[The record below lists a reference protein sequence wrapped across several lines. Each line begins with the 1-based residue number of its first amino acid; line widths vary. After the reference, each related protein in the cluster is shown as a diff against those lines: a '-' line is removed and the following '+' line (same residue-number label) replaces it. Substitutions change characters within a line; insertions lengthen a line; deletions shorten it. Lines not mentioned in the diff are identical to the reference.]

1 MGKIR
6 GFEIAKGFENE
17 GINLPVRKTKC
28 SAGYDIEAAEDTI
41 IPSFKKGMKPTLVKT
56 GIKAYMQEDEVL
68 MLYARSSLAIK
79 RGLILQNTTGIIDSD
94 FFPHEIKVALRNT
107 TDKPV
112 KLLKNER
119 CAQGIFLKYL
129 VSDNGN
135 LDNTRDG
142 GIGSTRK

>member
-1 MGKIR
+1 MVR
-6 GFEIAKGFENE
+6 GFLKVNDELDTK
-17 GINLPVRKTKC
+17 LPERQTKA
-28 SAGYDIEAAEDTI
+28 SAGYDFYVIEDVE
-41 IPSFKKGMKPTLVKT
+41 IPAYGTVMLPTNV
-56 GIKAYMQEDEVL
+56 KAYMQEDEVL

-107 TDKPV
+107 TDQPV

-142 GIGSTRK
+142 GIGSTKK

>member
-1 MGKIR
+1 MVR
-6 GFEIAKGFENE
+6 GFLKVNE
-17 GINLPVRKTKC
+17 ELDTKLPERQTKA
-28 SAGYDIEAAEDTI
+28 SAGYDFYVIEDIE
-41 IPSFKKGMKPTLVKT
+41 IPAYGSVMLPTNV
-56 GIKAYMQEDEVL
+56 KAYMQDNEVL

-119 CAQGIFLKYL
+119 CAQGVFLKYL

-142 GIGSTRK
+142 GIGSTKK

>member
-1 MGKIR
+1 MTR
-6 GFEIAKGFENE
+6 GFLKVNE
-17 GINLPVRKTKC
+17 ELDTKLPERQTKA
-28 SAGYDIEAAEDTI
+28 SAGYDFYVIEDVE
-41 IPSFKKGMKPTLVKT
+41 IPPFGTVMLPTNV
-56 GIKAYMQEDEVL
+56 KAYMQEDEVL

-94 FFPHEIKVALRNT
+94 FYPLEIKIALRNT
-107 TDKPV
+107 TDKSV

-142 GIGSTRK
+142 GIGSTRG

>member
-1 MGKIR
+1 MTR
-6 GFEIAKGFENE
+6 GFLKVNE
-17 GINLPVRKTKC
+17 ELDTKLPERQTKA
-28 SAGYDIEAAEDTI
+28 SAGYDFYVIEDVE
-41 IPSFKKGMKPTLVKT
+41 IPPYGTVMLPTNV
-56 GIKAYMQEDEVL
+56 KAYMQEDEVL

-79 RGLILQNTTGIIDSD
+79 RGLILQNTTGIIDAD
-94 FFPHEIKVALRNT
+94 FFPLEIKIALRNT

-142 GIGSTRK
+142 GIGSTRV

>member
-1 MGKIR
+1 MTR
-6 GFEIAKGFENE
+6 GFLKVNE
-17 GINLPVRKTKC
+17 ELDTKLPERQTKA
-28 SAGYDIEAAEDTI
+28 SAGYDFYVIEDVE
-41 IPSFKKGMKPTLVKT
+41 IPPFGMVILPTNV
-56 GIKAYMQEDEVL
+56 KAYMQEDEVL

-94 FFPHEIKVALRNT
+94 FFPLEIKIALKNT

-142 GIGSTRK
+142 GIGSTKK

>member
-1 MGKIR
+1 MVR
-6 GFEIAKGFENE
+6 GFLKVNE
-17 GINLPVRKTKC
+17 KLDTKLPERQTKA
-28 SAGYDIEAAEDTI
+28 SAGYDFYVVEDVE
-41 IPSFKKGMKPTLVKT
+41 IPAYGTVMLPTNV
-56 GIKAYMQEDEVL
+56 KAYMQEDEVL

-107 TDKPV
+107 TDQPV

-142 GIGSTRK
+142 GIGSTKK

>member
-1 MGKIR
+1 MVR
-6 GFEIAKGFENE
+6 GFLKVNE
-17 GINLPVRKTKC
+17 ELDTKLPERQTKAI
-28 SAGYDIEAAEDTI
+28 AGYDFYVVEDVE
-41 IPSFKKGMKPTLVKT
+41 IPAYGTVMLPTNV
-56 GIKAYMQEDEVL
+56 KAYMQEDEVL

-79 RGLILQNTTGIIDSD
+79 RGLILQNTTGIIYSD
-94 FFPHEIKVALRNT
+94 LFPHEIKVALRNT

>member
-1 MGKIR
+1 MVR
-6 GFEIAKGFENE
+6 GFLKVNE
-17 GINLPVRKTKC
+17 DLDTKLPERQTKA
-28 SAGYDIEAAEDTI
+28 SAGYDFYVIEDVE
-41 IPSFKKGMKPTLVKT
+41 IPAYGVVLLPTNV
-56 GIKAYMQEDEVL
+56 KAYMQEDEVL

-94 FFPHEIKVALRNT
+94 FFPHEIKVALKNT

-129 VSDNGN
+129 VSDSGN

>member
-1 MGKIR
+1 MAR
-6 GFEIAKGFENE
+6 GFLKVNE
-17 GINLPVRKTKC
+17 ELDTKLPERQTKA
-28 SAGYDIEAAEDTI
+28 SAGYDFYVVEDVE
-41 IPSFKKGMKPTLVKT
+41 IPAYGTVMLPTNV
-56 GIKAYMQEDEVL
+56 KAYMQEDEVL

-79 RGLILQNTTGIIDSD
+79 RGLTLQNTTGIIDAD
-94 FFPHEIKVALRNT
+94 FYPLEIKVALKNT

-142 GIGSTRK
+142 GIGSTKK

>member
-1 MGKIR
+1 MTR
-6 GFEIAKGFENE
+6 GFLKVNE
-17 GINLPVRKTKC
+17 ELDTKLPERQTKA
-28 SAGYDIEAAEDTI
+28 SAGYDFYVIEDVE
-41 IPSFKKGMKPTLVKT
+41 IPPFGTVMLPTNV
-56 GIKAYMQEDEVL
+56 KAYMQEDEVL

-94 FFPHEIKVALRNT
+94 FYPLEIIIALRNT

-112 KLLKNER
+112 ILLKNER

-142 GIGSTRK
+142 GIGSTRG

>member
-1 MGKIR
+1 MVR
-6 GFEIAKGFENE
+6 GFLKVNE
-17 GINLPVRKTKC
+17 ELDTKLPERQTKA
-28 SAGYDIEAAEDTI
+28 SAGYDFYVIEDIE
-41 IPSFKKGMKPTLVKT
+41 IPAFGTVMLPTNV
-56 GIKAYMQEDEVL
+56 KAYMQEDEVL

-107 TDKPV
+107 TDQPV

-129 VSDNGN
+129 ISDNGN

-142 GIGSTRK
+142 GIGSTKK

>member
-1 MGKIR
+1 MTGESAFEKRSLLKKKTTVNNFWLRILVQNVLSISKIVY
-6 GFEIAKGFENE
+6 AWQTCQLVLLN
-17 GINLPVRKTKC
+17 INIYC
-28 SAGYDIEAAEDTI
+28 HW
-41 IPSFKKGMKPTLVKT
+41 
-56 GIKAYMQEDEVL
+56 
-68 MLYARSSLAIK
+68 
-79 RGLILQNTTGIIDSD
+79 GIIDSD

-107 TDKPV
+107 TDQPV

-142 GIGSTRK
+142 GIGSTKK

>member
-1 MGKIR
+1 MVR
-6 GFEIAKGFENE
+6 GFLRVNE
-17 GINLPVRKTKC
+17 ELDTKLPERQTKA
-28 SAGYDIEAAEDTI
+28 SAGYDFYVVEDVE
-41 IPSFKKGMKPTLVKT
+41 IPAYGTVMLPTNV
-56 GIKAYMQEDEVL
+56 KAYMQEDEVL

>member
-1 MGKIR
+1 MVR
-6 GFEIAKGFENE
+6 GFLKVNE
-17 GINLPVRKTKC
+17 ELDTKLPERQTKS
-28 SAGYDIEAAEDTI
+28 SAGYDFYVIEDVE
-41 IPSFKKGMKPTLVKT
+41 IPAYGMVMLPTNV
-56 GIKAYMQEDEVL
+56 KAYMQDDEVL

-79 RGLILQNTTGIIDSD
+79 RGLILQNTTGIIDAD
-94 FFPHEIKVALRNT
+94 FFPLEIKIALKNT

-129 VSDNGN
+129 ISDNGN

-142 GIGSTRK
+142 GFGSTQK

>member
-1 MGKIR
+1 MVR
-6 GFEIAKGFENE
+6 GFLKVNE
-17 GINLPVRKTKC
+17 ELDTKLPERQTKA
-28 SAGYDIEAAEDTI
+28 SAGYDFYVIEDVE
-41 IPSFKKGMKPTLVKT
+41 IPAYGTVMLPTNV
-56 GIKAYMQEDEVL
+56 KAYMQEDEVL

-107 TDKPV
+107 TDQPV

-142 GIGSTRK
+142 GIGSTKK

>member
-1 MGKIR
+1 MVR
-6 GFEIAKGFENE
+6 GFLKVNE
-17 GINLPVRKTKC
+17 ELDTKLPERQTKA
-28 SAGYDIEAAEDTI
+28 SAGYDFYVIEDVE
-41 IPSFKKGMKPTLVKT
+41 IPAYGTVMLPTNV
-56 GIKAYMQEDEVL
+56 KAYMQEDEVL

-135 LDNTRDG
+135 LDKTRDG
-142 GIGSTRK
+142 GIGSTKK

>member
-1 MGKIR
+1 MTR
-6 GFEIAKGFENE
+6 GFLKVNE
-17 GINLPVRKTKC
+17 ELDTKLPERQTKA
-28 SAGYDIEAAEDTI
+28 SAGYDFYVIEDVE
-41 IPSFKKGMKPTLVKT
+41 IPPFGTVMLPTNV
-56 GIKAYMQEDEVL
+56 KAYMQDDKVL

-94 FFPHEIKVALRNT
+94 FYPLEIKIALRNT

-142 GIGSTRK
+142 GIGSTRG

>member
-1 MGKIR
+1 MVR
-6 GFEIAKGFENE
+6 GFLKVNE
-17 GINLPVRKTKC
+17 ELDTKLPERQTKA
-28 SAGYDIEAAEDTI
+28 SAGYDFYVIEDVE
-41 IPSFKKGMKPTLVKT
+41 IPAYGTVMLPTNV
-56 GIKAYMQEDEVL
+56 KAYMKDDEVL

-107 TDKPV
+107 TDQPV

-142 GIGSTRK
+142 GIGSTKK

>member
-1 MGKIR
+1 MVR
-6 GFEIAKGFENE
+6 GFLKVNE
-17 GINLPVRKTKC
+17 ELDTKLPERQTKA
-28 SAGYDIEAAEDTI
+28 SAGYDFYVIEDVE
-41 IPSFKKGMKPTLVKT
+41 IPPYGTVMLPTNVKV
-56 GIKAYMQEDEVL
+56 YMQEDEVL

-94 FFPHEIKVALRNT
+94 FFPLEIKIALRNT

-142 GIGSTRK
+142 GIGSTRV

>member
-1 MGKIR
+1 MVR
-6 GFEIAKGFENE
+6 GFLRVNE
-17 GINLPVRKTKC
+17 ELDTKLPERQTKA
-28 SAGYDIEAAEDTI
+28 SAGYDFYVIEDVE
-41 IPSFKKGMKPTLVKT
+41 IPAYGTVMLPTNV
-56 GIKAYMQEDEVL
+56 KAYMQEDEVL

-142 GIGSTRK
+142 GIGSTKK

>member
-1 MGKIR
+1 MVR
-6 GFEIAKGFENE
+6 GFLKVNE
-17 GINLPVRKTKC
+17 ELDTKLQERQTKA
-28 SAGYDIEAAEDTI
+28 SAGYDFYVIEDVE
-41 IPSFKKGMKPTLVKT
+41 IPAYGTVMLPTNV
-56 GIKAYMQEDEVL
+56 KAYMQEDEVL

-112 KLLKNER
+112 QLLKNER

>member
-1 MGKIR
+1 MVR
-6 GFEIAKGFENE
+6 GFLKVNE
-17 GINLPVRKTKC
+17 ELDTKLPERQTKA
-28 SAGYDIEAAEDTI
+28 SAGYDFYVVEDVE
-41 IPSFKKGMKPTLVKT
+41 IPAYGTVMLPTNV
-56 GIKAYMQEDEVL
+56 KAYMQEDEVL

-79 RGLILQNTTGIIDSD
+79 RGLIIQNTTGIIDSD

>member
-1 MGKIR
+1 MVR
-6 GFEIAKGFENE
+6 GFLKVNE
-17 GINLPVRKTKC
+17 KLDTKLPERQTKA
-28 SAGYDIEAAEDTI
+28 SAGYDFYVIEDVE
-41 IPSFKKGMKPTLVKT
+41 IPAYGTVMLPTNV
-56 GIKAYMQEDEVL
+56 KAYMQEDEVL

-142 GIGSTRK
+142 GIGSTKK

>member
-1 MGKIR
+1 MTR
-6 GFEIAKGFENE
+6 GFLKVNE
-17 GINLPVRKTKC
+17 ELDTKLPERQTKA
-28 SAGYDIEAAEDTI
+28 SAGYDFYVIEDVE
-41 IPSFKKGMKPTLVKT
+41 IPPYGTVMLPTNV
-56 GIKAYMQEDEVL
+56 KAYMQEDEVL

-94 FFPHEIKVALRNT
+94 FFPLEIKIALRNT

-135 LDNTRDG
+135 IDNTRDV
-142 GIGSTRK
+142 GIGSTRV

>member
-1 MGKIR
+1 MVR
-6 GFEIAKGFENE
+6 GFLKVNE
-17 GINLPVRKTKC
+17 ELDTKLPERQTKA
-28 SAGYDIEAAEDTI
+28 SAGYDFYVIEDVE
-41 IPSFKKGMKPTLVKT
+41 IPAYGTVMLPTNV
-56 GIKAYMQEDEVL
+56 KAYMQENEVL

>member
-1 MGKIR
+1 MVR
-6 GFEIAKGFENE
+6 GFLKVNE
-17 GINLPVRKTKC
+17 ELDTKLPERQTKA
-28 SAGYDIEAAEDTI
+28 SAGYDFYVVEDVE
-41 IPSFKKGMKPTLVKT
+41 IPAYGTVMLPTNV
-56 GIKAYMQEDEVL
+56 KAYMQEDEVL

-142 GIGSTRK
+142 GIGSTTK

>member
-1 MGKIR
+1 MVR
-6 GFEIAKGFENE
+6 GFLKVNE
-17 GINLPVRKTKC
+17 ELDTKLPERQTKA
-28 SAGYDIEAAEDTI
+28 SAGYDFYVIEDVE
-41 IPSFKKGMKPTLVKT
+41 IPAYGTVMLPTNV
-56 GIKAYMQEDEVL
+56 KAYMQEDEVL

-112 KLLKNER
+112 TLLKNER

-142 GIGSTRK
+142 GIGSTKK

>member
-1 MGKIR
+1 MIR
-6 GFEIAKGFENE
+6 GFLKVNE
-17 GINLPVRKTKC
+17 ELDTKLPERQTKA
-28 SAGYDIEAAEDTI
+28 SAGYDFYVIEDVE
-41 IPSFKKGMKPTLVKT
+41 IPAYGTVMLPTNV
-56 GIKAYMQEDEVL
+56 KAYMQEDEVL

-112 KLLKNER
+112 TLLKNER

>member
-1 MGKIR
+1 MTR
-6 GFEIAKGFENE
+6 GFLKVNE
-17 GINLPVRKTKC
+17 ELDTKLPERQTKA
-28 SAGYDIEAAEDTI
+28 SAGYDFYVIEDVE
-41 IPSFKKGMKPTLVKT
+41 IPPFGTVMLPTNV
-56 GIKAYMQEDEVL
+56 KAYMQEDEVL

-94 FFPHEIKVALRNT
+94 FYPLEIKIALRNT

>member
-1 MGKIR
+1 MER
-6 GFEIAKGFENE
+6 GFLKVNE
-17 GINLPVRKTKC
+17 ELDTKLPERQTKA
-28 SAGYDIEAAEDTI
+28 SAGYDFYVIEDVE
-41 IPSFKKGMKPTLVKT
+41 IPAYGTVMLPTNV
-56 GIKAYMQEDEVL
+56 KAYMQEDEVL

-112 KLLKNER
+112 TLLKNER

-142 GIGSTRK
+142 GIGSTKK

>member
-1 MGKIR
+1 MVR
-6 GFEIAKGFENE
+6 GFLKVNE
-17 GINLPVRKTKC
+17 ELDTKLPERQTKS
-28 SAGYDIEAAEDTI
+28 SAGYDFYVIEDVE
-41 IPSFKKGMKPTLVKT
+41 IPPYGMVMLPTNV
-56 GIKAYMQEDEVL
+56 KAYMQEDEVL

-79 RGLILQNTTGIIDSD
+79 RGLILQNTTGIIDAD
-94 FFPHEIKVALRNT
+94 FYPLEIKVALKNT

-142 GIGSTRK
+142 GIGSTKK

>member
-1 MGKIR
+1 MLR
-6 GFEIAKGFENE
+6 GFLKVNE
-17 GINLPVRKTKC
+17 ELDTKLPERQTKA
-28 SAGYDIEAAEDTI
+28 SAGYDFYVIEDIE
-41 IPSFKKGMKPTLVKT
+41 IPPFGMVMLPTNV
-56 GIKAYMQEDEVL
+56 KAYMQEDEVL

-94 FFPHEIKVALRNT
+94 FFPLEIKIALKNT

-135 LDNTRDG
+135 LNNTRDG
-142 GIGSTRK
+142 GIGSTKK